1 VKQGKTWGE
10 TWCIFKTPLMEL
22 HRLEVHPG
30 GYCSVHEHEHKWNG
44 FYVERGELL
53 VKVWQPSKNSGGQP
67 TLDQTRLGPGDSLI
81 VQPGVEHQ
89 FVGLTAC
96 VAFEAYSINPLT
108 EDIVR
113 KSTGGSLTPAPE

>member
-1 VKQGKTWGE
+1 MKQGKAWGE

-22 HRLEVHPG
+22 HRIEVQQG
-30 GYCSVHEHEHKWNG
+30 SYCSVHRHEHKWNG

-53 VKVWQPSKNSGGQP
+53 VKVWQPSG

-81 VQPGVEHQ
+81 VPPGVEHQ
-89 FVGLTAC
+89 FVGLSAC
-96 VAFEAYSINPLT
+96 VAFEAYSIGTLT

-113 KSTGGSLTPAPE
+113 KSTGGNLTQV